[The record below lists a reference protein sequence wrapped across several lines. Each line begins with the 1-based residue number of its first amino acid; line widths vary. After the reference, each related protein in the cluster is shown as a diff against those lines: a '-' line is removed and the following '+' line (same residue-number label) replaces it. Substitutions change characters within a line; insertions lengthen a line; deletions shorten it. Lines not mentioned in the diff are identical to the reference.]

1 MEDSLPCV
9 KTSCQ
14 CQGKRENPSIQ
25 VIPSNQCYV
34 RDNQPGAMGS
44 MENNEQRGRC
54 VPWPARGLDLT
65 M

>member
-14 CQGKRENPSIQ
+14 CQGKRENPSFQ

-54 VPWPARGLDLT
+54 VP
-65 M
+65 